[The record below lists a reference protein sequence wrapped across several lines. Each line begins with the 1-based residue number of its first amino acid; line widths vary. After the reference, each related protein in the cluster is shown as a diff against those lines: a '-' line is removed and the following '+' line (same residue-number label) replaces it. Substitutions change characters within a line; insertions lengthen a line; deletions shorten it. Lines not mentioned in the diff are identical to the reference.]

1 MTELV
6 VDGKSRTVDI
16 GAFTPERF
24 MKGLS
29 KRGRKK
35 QDLEVGE
42 QW

>member
-24 MKGLS
+24 MSRGS

-35 QDLEVGE
+35 QDMEIGE